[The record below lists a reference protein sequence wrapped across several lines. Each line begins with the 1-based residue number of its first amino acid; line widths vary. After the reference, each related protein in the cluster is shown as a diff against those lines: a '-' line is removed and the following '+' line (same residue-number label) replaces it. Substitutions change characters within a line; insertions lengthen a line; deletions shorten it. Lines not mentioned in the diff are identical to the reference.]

1 LNILSEKIKLV
12 NVGLSGFPFGSAAIN
27 RCLNL
32 YEILPKEDFEVLL
45 INNKA
50 IHHNNLPVNIEK
62 EGKYSHLYYEY
73 TTPLPYKSNSFMK
86 RRISNFLGILN
97 EFKLLFKLG
106 VRKEIDIMFYYPQ
119 GKISDLLFYRF
130 FSKLFGFPLVS
141 HYVEY
146 RSSFEKNNFFLRIR
160 DRIFDSFFMFFID
173 GFVPISQYLEE
184 SVKEKK
190 SQLLSI
196 KIPPLFDFN
205 KFDFKQNIEKKS
217 YFLYVGYAGYIK
229 PILKI
234 LDSFEIIND
243 NSYYLYLILHG
254 NLDEVENRIKKHPK
268 KDLIKLNT
276 KLEYEALIQYMF
288 DAKALLIPLEDSIKD
303 IARFP
308 NKISEYLAT
317 KRPIITTNYGEI
329 KYYFKDQENALIADS
344 DEPEE
349 FSSKMEFV
357 ISNPQKSEEIGA
369 NGNKIGLKYFNNI
382 NYREPLITFIS
393 KLINK

>member
-1 LNILSEKIKLV
+1 
-12 NVGLSGFPFGSAAIN
+12 
-27 RCLNL
+27 
-32 YEILPKEDFEVLL
+32 
-45 INNKA
+45 
-50 IHHNNLPVNIEK
+50 
-62 EGKYSHLYYEY
+62 
-73 TTPLPYKSNSFMK
+73 
-86 RRISNFLGILN
+86 
-97 EFKLLFKLG
+97 
-106 VRKEIDIMFYYPQ
+106 
-119 GKISDLLFYRF
+119 
-130 FSKLFGFPLVS
+130 
-141 HYVEY
+141 
-146 RSSFEKNNFFLRIR
+146 
-160 DRIFDSFFMFFID
+160 
-173 GFVPISQYLEE
+173 VPISQYLEE